1 MSDLGIERG
10 SISYPNN
17 CICEIG
23 RVDHPWAMSPTI
35 VESLVPLCPVHVD
48 TTGLKPCVAVPCPP
62 WSDDPPEVWER
73 YFEQVRDAE
82 ALFNEQYEREE
93 REALEDK

>member
-1 MSDLGIERG
+1 M
-10 SISYPNN
+10 
-17 CICEIG
+17 
-23 RVDHPWAMSPTI
+23 DHPWAMSPTVI
-35 VESLVPLCPVHVD
+35 ESLVTLCPVHRGASD